1 MEFMPHD
8 APLVILFFLGTCFGL
23 GVTGI
28 LIVYGLARGRRALVK
43 YSSVAALA
51 AAGIYAAL
59 LLTTSLASE
68 EKVLALGEQKYFC
81 EVDCHEAYS
90 VTGVTTARTLG
101 TPPSE
106 VTAAGTFYVVTA
118 KVWFDERTISSR
130 RARDLQLIPN
140 PRAVSVVDARGRRYT
155 TSPQGQA
162 ALARAGGKVIPLSR
176 PLRPDESYTTDFV
189 FDLPG
194 DAEDPRLFIAT
205 ADWVTRLLIG
215 HENSLFHKKVF
226 FGLAPQSSAAA
237 LARPE

>member
-8 APLVILFFLGTCFGL
+8 APLVILLFLGACFGL
-23 GVTGI
+23 GVTG
-28 LIVYGLARGRRALVK
+28 LLVVYGLASGRRALVK
-43 YSSVAALA
+43 YGSAAALA
-51 AAGIYAAL
+51 AAGMYAAL

-90 VTGVTTARTLG
+90 VAGVTRAKTLG

-106 VTAAGTFYVVTA
+106 VTAAGAFYVVSV
-118 KVWFDERTISSR
+118 KVWFDEKTVSSR
-130 RARDLQLIPN
+130 RPRDLPLIPN
-140 PRAVSVVDARGRRYT
+140 PRTVSVVDARGRRFT
-155 TSPQGQA
+155 ASPQGQA
-162 ALARAGGKVIPLSR
+162 ALAQAGRKVIALTR
-176 PLRPDESYTTDFV
+176 PLRPGESYTTDIV

-194 DAEDPRLFIAT
+194 DAEDPRLFITT
-205 ADWVTRLLIG
+205 ADWVTRFLIG
-215 HENSLFHKKVF
+215 HENTLFHKKVF